1 MNDKIIKFIEQYQKG
16 HSHNHIKKCR
26 FEPTCSQYA
35 KEAYQRYHF
44 FYASILTIWRLI
56 RCNPLHKMAYDPV
69 PIQRKYRT
77 KYPTFEDACSKYRI
91 YNM

>member
-1 MNDKIIKFIEQYQKG
+1 MNEHIIHLIEKYQKG
-16 HSHNHIKKCR
+16 HTHNHIKKCR

-69 PIQRKYRT
+69 PIKRKYRT
-77 KYPTFEDACSKYRI
+77 KYPTLEDTFTEYRI
-91 YNM
+91 KYM